1 MESSEEYSREDI
13 RNLVGVL
20 VELYYVILSLN
31 PIVHELT
38 RIRAKGYE
46 ISLPL
51 DLVRNTLLVA
61 KLANVLKEIW
71 KAIYSPTRMLVEELK
86 ISNIV
91 EGRIDVPLT
100 SKLMGQGLLLVA
112 SRKSKLTLDSIENVF
127 LKAFL
132 ERLRNDA
139 EKSLNNIENFECGD
153 AVYEE
158 VFKTFTK
165 NIMEKLAKI
174 RSSIREISEKTF
186 LKNVRISRSLLED
199 RGLKRVAWKVLERNI
214 YPYNSLA
221 LWALEYI
228 KTNMLALLTKYERN
242 AREIS
247 NLKLGLWDYKLY
259 EVYSYYTVTYVTAK
273 VLDPHSIAM
282 WKDEILLSSREY
294 DVKITYDKAPE
305 CKSWIAHGKYF
316 TLNSDEIRVP
326 AGRPDIAVHVNN
338 TVASV
343 CDAKYRVSVK
353 ELSESRFKVLGYMHE
368 YNAPFG
374 TLIFDPTH
382 VKTASTVDSE
392 VEENIE
398 FLEETMKHG
407 GVIIEDR
414 NKTLYLVALKPKPFT
429 KLVESKEYRIL
440 ENMVKKF
447 AIVK

>member
-1 MESSEEYSREDI
+1 LGSSEEYSREDI

-38 RIRAKGYE
+38 RIQAKGYE

-61 KLANVLKEIW
+61 KLAKVLKEIW
-71 KAIYSPTRMLVEELK
+71 KAIYSPTRLLVEELK
-86 ISNIV
+86 ISNII

-100 SKLMGQGLLLVA
+100 SKLMGQGLQLVA
-112 SRKSKLTLDSIENVF
+112 SRKSKLALDSIENVF

-132 ERLRNDA
+132 EKLRNDA
-139 EKSLNNIENFECGD
+139 EKFLYNIEGFECD
-153 AVYEE
+153 DIIYEE

-165 NIMEKLAKI
+165 NIVEKLTII
-174 RSSIREISEKTF
+174 RNSIREVNEKTF
-186 LKNVRISRSLLED
+186 LKHVRISRSLLED
-199 RGLKRVAWKVLERNI
+199 RGLKRIAWKVLERNI
-214 YPYNSLA
+214 YPYNSIA

-228 KTNMLALLTKYERN
+228 KTNMLVLLTKYSRN
-242 AREIS
+242 AREIG

-259 EVYSYYTVTYVTAK
+259 EIYSYYIVAYVTAK
-273 VLDPHSIAM
+273 VFNAHLIAM

-316 TLNSDEIRVP
+316 MLNNSDVRVP
-326 AGRPDIAVHVNN
+326 AGRPDIAVHVNSV
-338 TVASV
+338 VASV
-343 CDAKYRVSVK
+343 CDAKYRVSAK

-368 YNAPFG
+368 YDVPFG
-374 TLIFDPTH
+374 ALVFDPTH
-382 VKTASTVDSE
+382 VKPVLTVDSE
-392 VEENIE
+392 VEENIV
-398 FLEETMKHG
+398 FLEETMKYG

-429 KLVESKEYRIL
+429 ELVGSKEYRIL

-447 AIVK
+447 TIVK